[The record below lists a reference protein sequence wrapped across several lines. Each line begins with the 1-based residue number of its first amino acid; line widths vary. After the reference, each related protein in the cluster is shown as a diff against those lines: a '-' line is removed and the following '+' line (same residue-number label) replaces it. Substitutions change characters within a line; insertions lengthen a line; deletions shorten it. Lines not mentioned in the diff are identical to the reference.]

1 VIGLLKRVLPGPAV
15 DALRSLRKT
24 VRRTSFVVNKA
35 AGAERVTAAEIAA
48 AIRSL
53 GVKAGSDAIVHSSMR
68 GLGVIEGGPEAVI
81 EAVLDVLGTEGTM
94 LVPAYSMVSSM
105 REHLEQAGVTLDA
118 QNTPSTMGKISETLR
133 MKPGATRSLH
143 PTHSVAAYGAR
154 ARFYAEGHELSETPC
169 GRTSPFFKLIERK
182 GWILC
187 VGSPIGKVTS
197 YHAFEDVCPDF
208 PQAVYFPRK
217 FPAKM
222 IAADGRELNVS
233 VYAHDP
239 AVSKRRID
247 NTREIEAAFEKILA
261 RMGVLHTAP
270 IGQGVIAAM
279 RADKLHA
286 ALGELVKEG
295 TTIYGIGST
304 RT

>member
-1 VIGLLKRVLPGPAV
+1 MIRLLKRVLPAPAV

-24 VRRTSFVVNKA
+24 ARRTQYAVNKA
-35 AGAERVTAAEIAA
+35 AGAEHVTRGDIAA

-53 GVKAGSDAIVHSSMR
+53 GIKAGDDAIVHSSMR
-68 GLGVIEGGPEAVI
+68 GLGVVEGGADAVVD
-81 EAVLDVLGTEGTM
+81 AVLDVLGTEGTM

-105 REHLEQAGVTLDA
+105 RDHLEQGGIALDA
-118 QNTPSTMGKISETLR
+118 RNTPSTMGKISETLR
-133 MKPGATRSLH
+133 TKPAATRSLH

-154 ARFYAEGHELSETPC
+154 AHFYAEGHELCETPC
-169 GRTSPFFKLIERK
+169 GPTSPFFKLIERH

-197 YHAFEDVCPDF
+197 YHAFEDVCTEF
-208 PQAVYFPRK
+208 PYQVYFPQK

-222 IAADGRELNVS
+222 IAADGREINVH

-239 AVSKRRID
+239 TVSKRRID

-261 RMGVLHTAP
+261 RMGVLQTAKV
-270 IGQGVIAAM
+270 GEGVISTM

-286 ALGELVKEG
+286 ALGELVKER

-304 RT
+304 RV